1 MEKLKPD
8 SKSAWAVPMTWH
20 SRLCGHM
27 NGLKWQNFDSKISQ
41 SNGKAHR
48 TNQWN

>member
-8 SKSAWAVPMTWH
+8 TKSAWAVPMTWH
-20 SRLCGHM
+20 SRLCGHI
-27 NGLKWQNFDSKISQ
+27 LKWLDFDSKISQ
-41 SNGKAHR
+41 CNGKAHR